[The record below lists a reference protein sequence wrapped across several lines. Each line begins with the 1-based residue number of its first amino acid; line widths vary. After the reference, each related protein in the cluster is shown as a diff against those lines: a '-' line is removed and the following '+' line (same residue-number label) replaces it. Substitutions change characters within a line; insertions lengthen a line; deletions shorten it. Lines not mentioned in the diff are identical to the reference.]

1 VLEEIVM
8 EFNTR
13 DWTRNLPSTDE
24 VLRAIGLQTRRSS
37 AADIMPSVALF
48 GAGMLVGA
56 VLALLLAPT
65 SGEELRGEISERAS
79 HLGQR
84 SGTADETTRPYRSTY

>member
-1 VLEEIVM
+1 M
-8 EFNTR
+8 EFTTK

-24 VLRAIGLQTRRSS
+24 LLRAVGLQSRHSA

-48 GAGMLVGA
+48 GAGILVGA
-56 VLALLLAPT
+56 VLALLFAPT
-65 SGEELRGEISERAS
+65 SGEELRSELSERAS

-84 SGTADETTRPYRSTY
+84 AGSGYQAERPYGR

>member
-1 VLEEIVM
+1 M
-8 EFNTR
+8 EFNTK

-24 VLRAIGLQTRRSS
+24 VLRAIGLQTRRSA

-56 VLALLLAPT
+56 VLALLFAPT
-65 SGEELRGEISERAS
+65 SGEELRGELSERAS
-79 HLGQR
+79 QFGH
-84 SGTADETTRPYRSTY
+84 GTTAGYQSERPYRTP